1 MKKTKSSYKMY
12 PAWEFD
18 REVKELDEQSR
29 KGWQLTKGG
38 CFHRKYQFDDGVR
51 YRYAL
56 DFNQEISDPV
66 RYREIF
72 AEQGW
77 EFVNSTFN
85 GWHYFRKVFD
95 PALPEEEYQIYTDT
109 ASRQEMAGRW
119 RRLAYLLGGIELLL
133 GAANLLMNIQSPAI
147 HGFCLVLVCLM
158 IGVLLIAAAKHIG
171 FPSRRRSL
179 ISAKLFIP
187 ILALLVVALVFA
199 GFRTASFSTQ
209 TEYIVPE
216 DNDVWEIHFD
226 VKLPDFYTL
235 ELNVD
240 APASV
245 SVSVVNEAERDS
257 VKAKVDGEWIS
268 EGGVIY
274 TARGQ
279 TIDESAHLFLMPGSY
294 CVSSQYDPG
303 AEPGLTGQFEFK
315 LE

>member
-1 MKKTKSSYKMY
+1 MKKTKTSYKMY

-18 REVKELDEQSR
+18 REVKDLDEASR

-38 CFHRKYQFDDGVR
+38 CFHSKYHFDDGVR

-66 RYREIF
+66 RYRETF

-85 GWHYFRKVFD
+85 GWHYFRKAYD

-119 RRLAYLLGGIELLL
+119 RRLAYLLGGVELLL
-133 GAANLLMNIQSPAI
+133 GVSNLLMNIDRPAI
-147 HGFCLVLVCLM
+147 HGICLVLTCLLM
-158 IGVLLIAAAKHIG
+158 GVLLIAGAKCIG
-171 FPSRRRSL
+171 FPTRRRSL
-179 ISAKLFIP
+179 FSAKLFIP
-187 ILALLVVALVFA
+187 VLALLVLALVFGGFHTA
-199 GFRTASFSTQ
+199 GFSTQ
-209 TEYIVPE
+209 TEYVVPE
-216 DNDVWEIHFD
+216 EGDVWEIHFD

-235 ELNVD
+235 KLNVD

-245 SVSVVNEAERDS
+245 SVNLVNDGERDG
-257 VKAKVDGEWIS
+257 VKAQVDGEWIS
-268 EGGVIY
+268 GGGVIH

-279 TIDESAHLFLMPGSY
+279 KIDESDCFFLMPGSY
-294 CVSSQYDPG
+294 SVITQYDPG
-303 AEPGLTGQFEFK
+303 AEPGLTGTFAYK
-315 LE
+315 LK